1 MQNRCGRTNAGSKQS
16 DKSNDTDSNA
26 DKAAANNCSYTTH
39 THTTTCIKK
48 AIYMCVLAPGLHGS
62 AETSERTLKLAYSST
77 QWRGWEERQ
86 HVLMQRRNKL

>member
-39 THTTTCIKK
+39 THTQ
-48 AIYMCVLAPGLHGS
+48 LH
-62 AETSERTLKLAYSST
+62 A
-77 QWRGWEERQ
+77 
-86 HVLMQRRNKL
+86 